1 MRSVAQ
7 GGELDPG
14 AFMRYPQS
22 GDRGRAVTCQGCQ
35 PAIRDNTKDVTSRVL
50 KTTTYSTS
58 TNVVDKRTSHEITP
72 MQQKLLQF
80 HKNN

>member
-1 MRSVAQ
+1 VAQ

-35 PAIRDNTKDVTSRVL
+35 PAIRDM
-50 KTTTYSTS
+50 
-58 TNVVDKRTSHEITP
+58 E
-72 MQQKLLQF
+72 
-80 HKNN
+80 